1 MSELKYTVIK
11 TKKQYKEYCDLLEK
25 LIITENKSHS
35 DEIDL
40 LTLLITKWDS
50 ESNSFD
56 DLDPVELIKTLMK
69 QNSLKS
75 RDLVDILGLSK
86 GTVSKILNY
95 KKGLSKDTIRS
106 LSNYFKVSQAAF
118 NRPYKLRSKMNKGIR
133 DASLMNTEKVIED
146 SLTK

>member
-11 TKKQYKEYCDLLEK
+11 TKKQYKEYCDLLEE

-40 LTLLITKWDS
+40 LTLLIAKWDS
-50 ESNSFD
+50 ENNSFND
-56 DLDPVELIKTLMK
+56 FDPVELIKTLMK
-69 QNSLKS
+69 QNSLKF

-86 GTVSKILNY
+86 VSKILNY

-146 SLTK
+146 SLAR